1 MFAPALDDTIQCQ
14 VCGNDAVDPAGE
26 AAGAEL
32 YRCRWCEFVFAAAAP
47 DGRPALATRGF
58 ARQRPE
64 QITPAL
70 SYLGEHELRVLCIGD
85 APARLSAY
93 LQERGHRVSTLVVD
107 GTDVDA
113 LAALDLPDD
122 VFDLVCI
129 TGIVQALTSPVPVI
143 DELLRLTRPGG
154 LVVVQADLQPPAAYS
169 DDDRPSPYGSDGR
182 AFYTHRTFEVLVEDT
197 PHRVVVRDARLV
209 GILKRA
215 PQRRLTTETTSHLAL
230 V

>member
-14 VCGNDAVDPAGE
+14 VCGNDAVDPAGA
-26 AAGAEL
+26 AAGTEL

-47 DGRPALATRGF
+47 DDRPAVVSRGF
-58 ARQRPE
+58 ARPRPE
-64 QITPAL
+64 QVAPAL
-70 SYLGEHELRVLCIGD
+70 SYLGEHDLRVLCIGD
-85 APARLSAY
+85 APARLADY
-93 LQERGHRVSTLVVD
+93 LKQRGHRVSTLVVD
-107 GTDVDA
+107 TSDVDA

-122 VFDLVCI
+122 VFDLVCVS
-129 TGIVQALTSPVPVI
+129 GIVQALTSPVPVI

-154 LVVVQADLQPPAAYS
+154 LVVVQAELQPPAVYS
-169 DDDRPSPYGSDGR
+169 DDGRPCALGSDGR

-215 PQRRLTTETTSHLAL
+215 PRRRLNTESSQHLSL